1 MAVKV
6 AIYRTV
12 RTCARPPPPTAWV
25 PGALAMELA
34 TVTVVRG
41 YADEGCDLAV
51 AQLAQLGQFGEK
63 PARHSR
69 P

>member
-12 RTCARPPPPTAWV
+12 RTCARLPPPTAWV
-25 PGALAMELA
+25 PGALA

-41 YADEGCDLAV
+41 YADEGCVLAV
-51 AQLAQLGQFGEK
+51 VQLAQLGQFGEK
-63 PARHSR
+63 TARHSR